1 MLKDIKKEESKDTVE
16 SQSLNKKRHH
26 DDEKTTHEENMDTKQ
41 LLGKLYV
48 VD

>member
-1 MLKDIKKEESKDTVE
+1 MKDIKKEESKDTVE

-26 DDEKTTHEENMDTKQ
+26 DDDEKTTHEENMDTKQ
-41 LLGKLYV
+41 LLGKLYA